1 MDSEMSNESTRV
13 PTDLP
18 IRSPAEFE
26 SLLLWLGR
34 LLEVGALKQCECGG
48 PATANIDLRQLP
60 PNGPWPDIVDAEF
73 VGSDGRRYHLFV
85 DTFHGAGGHWRL
97 VD

>member
-1 MDSEMSNESTRV
+1 MDSQMSNESMNV

-26 SLLLWLGR
+26 SLLLRLAR
-34 LLEVGALKQCECGG
+34 LLDVGALRQWECGG
-48 PATANIDLRQLP
+48 PSTTSIDLRKLP
-60 PNGPWPDIVDAEF
+60 PDGPWPDIVEAEF
-73 VGSDGRRYHLFV
+73 VGSDGQRYHLFV